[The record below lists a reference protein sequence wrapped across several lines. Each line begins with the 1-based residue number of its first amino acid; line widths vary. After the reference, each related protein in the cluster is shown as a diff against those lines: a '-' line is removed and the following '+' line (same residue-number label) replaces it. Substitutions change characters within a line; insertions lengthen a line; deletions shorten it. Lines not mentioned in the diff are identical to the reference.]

1 MGLLLKI
8 KSKQV
13 KIEVIGLGYAGLPL
27 VIEFFKKGC
36 KGIAR

>member
-13 KIEVIGLGYAGLPL
+13 KIEVIGLGYAL